1 MTLPVRIAQLSCGPE
16 YSGIQ
21 HEIDAAAREV
31 GGEIFYPDIALKDI
45 RRDFDAFGLD
55 VRSPDL
61 KLAIARAIALVEGR
75 VEADAVFIATCFRC
89 AEAAIVR
96 NELRRY
102 INEHS
107 KLPVVSYS
115 FTERTTAGT
124 LLTRMEALTTIARRR
139 ALLARETQKGITLG
153 LDSGSATTKAVV
165 MKDNK
170 IIGTGWQPTTEVL
183 KSAQEVIAHA
193 LEEAGITREEV
204 QAVGT
209 TGYGR
214 FLVGKE
220 IHADLIQEELTVN
233 SKGAVY
239 LANRQHGP
247 ATVIDI
253 GGMDNKAIS
262 VMDGIPGVF
271 TMGGICAGASGRFLE
286 MTAKR
291 LGVDITELGPL
302 SMKGFGE
309 RVPMNSYCIVFG
321 TQSLVNALA
330 AGSTREDVAAAAC
343 HSVAEQVFEQQLQEI
358 DIKEPVIMVGGTSL
372 IEGLVFAMGELLQ
385 TKIVCT
391 AVFSV
396 YRGCRIGA
404 ACVGIYKGRLDAG
417 H

>member
-1 MTLPVRIAQLSCGPE
+1 MTQPVRIAQLSCGPE

-21 HEIDAAAREV
+21 HEIDSAAREV
-31 GGEIFYPDIALKDI
+31 GGEIFYPDVALKDI
-45 RRDFDAFGLD
+45 RRDFDKFGLD
-55 VRSPDL
+55 VKSPDL
-61 KLAIARAIALVEGR
+61 KLAIARAMALVEGR

-107 KLPVVSYS
+107 RLPVVSYS

-139 ALLARETQKGITLG
+139 ALLARETQKGLTLG

-165 MKDNK
+165 MRDNK

-183 KSAQEVIAHA
+183 KSAHEVIAHA
-193 LEEAGITREEV
+193 LAEAGVSRNEI

-220 IHADLIQEELTVN
+220 INADLIQEELTVN

-239 LANRQHGP
+239 LADRQHGP

-291 LGVDITELGPL
+291 LGVEITELGPL
-302 SMKGFGE
+302 SMKGFGG

-343 HSVAEQVFEQQLQEI
+343 HSVAEQVYEQQLQEV

-372 IEGLVFAMGELLQ
+372 IEGLVHAMGELLQ
-385 TKIVCT
+385 TNV
-391 AVFSV
+391 VVPPYSQ
-396 YRGCRIGA
+396 YIGA
-404 ACVGIYKGRLDAG
+404 VGSALLASGFIKDD
-417 H
+417 

>member
-1 MTLPVRIAQLSCGPE
+1 MTAPVRIAQLSCGPE
-16 YSGIQ
+16 YSGVQ
-21 HEIDAAAREV
+21 QEINGAAKAV
-31 GGEIFYPDIALKDI
+31 NGEIFFPDIALKDI
-45 RRDFDAFGLD
+45 IRDFKEFGLD

-61 KLAIARAIALVEGR
+61 KLAIARAKALVDGR
-75 VEADAVFIATCFRC
+75 IDADAVFIATCFRC

-102 INEHS
+102 IHDNS

-139 ALLARETQKGITLG
+139 ALLARETQQG
-153 LDSGSATTKAVV
+153 LTMGVDSGSSTTKAIV
-165 MKDNK
+165 MRDNR
-170 IIGTGWQPTTEVL
+170 IIGTGWLPTTEVL
-183 KSAQEVIAHA
+183 SSARDVIAHA
-193 LEEAGITREEV
+193 LSEAGVKRDEIE
-204 QAVGT
+204 AVGT

-214 FLVGKE
+214 FLVGRD
-220 IHADLIQEELTVN
+220 IRADLIQEELTVN

-239 LANRQHGP
+239 LADRQHGP

-253 GGMDNKAIS
+253 GGMDNKAIT
-262 VMDGIPGVF
+262 VQDGIPGMF

-302 SMKGFGE
+302 AMKGFAD

-343 HSVAEQVFEQQLQEI
+343 HSVAEQVFEQQLQEV

-372 IEGLVFAMGELLQ
+372 IEGLVHAMGELLQ
-385 TKIVCT
+385 TQIMVPKY
-391 AVFSV
+391 SQ
-396 YRGCRIGA
+396 YIGA
-404 ACVGIYKGRLDAG
+404 VGSALLASGFIRDD
-417 H
+417 

>member
-1 MTLPVRIAQLSCGPE
+1 MTAPTAPVRIAQLSCGPE
-16 YSGIQ
+16 YSGVQ
-21 HEIDAAAREV
+21 QEIDEAAKAV
-31 GGEIFYPDIALKDI
+31 NGEIFYPDVALKDI
-45 RRDFDAFGLD
+45 IRDFDDFGLE

-61 KLAIARAIALVEGR
+61 KLAISRAKALVDGR
-75 VEADAVFIATCFRC
+75 VEADAVFIASCFRC

-102 INEHS
+102 IHEHS

-139 ALLARETQKGITLG
+139 ALLAREAQQGLTLG
-153 LDSGSATTKAVV
+153 IDSGSSTTKAIV
-165 MKDNK
+165 MKDNA
-170 IIGTGWQPTTEVL
+170 IIGTGWKPTTEVL
-183 KSAQEVIAHA
+183 GSAKDVVAHA
-193 LEEAGITREEV
+193 LTEAGIRREDI
-204 QAVGT
+204 QAIGT

-220 IHADLIQEELTVN
+220 FNADLVQEELTVN

-239 LANRQHGP
+239 LADRQHGP

-253 GGMDNKAIS
+253 GGMDNKAIT
-262 VMDGIPGVF
+262 VMDGIPGTF

-286 MTAKR
+286 MTSKR

-302 SMKGFGE
+302 AMKGMGA

-343 HSVAEQVFEQQLQEI
+343 HSVAEQVFEQQLQEV

-372 IEGLVFAMGELLQ
+372 IEGLVRAMGDLLKV
-385 TKIVCT
+385 KIV
-391 AVFSV
+391 VPRYSQ
-396 YRGCRIGA
+396 YIGA
-404 ACVGIYKGRLDAG
+404 VGSALLASGFIREG
-417 H
+417 

>member
-1 MTLPVRIAQLSCGPE
+1 MTPPVRIAQISCGPE
-16 YSGIQ
+16 YSGVQ
-21 HEIDAAAREV
+21 HEIDVAAKEV
-31 GGEIFYPDIALKDI
+31 NGEVFFPDIALKDI
-45 RRDFDAFGLD
+45 LRDFKAYGLD

-61 KLAIARAIALVEGR
+61 KLAISRAKALVEGR

-102 INEHS
+102 IHENS

-115 FTERTTAGT
+115 FTERTTSGT

-139 ALLARETQKGITLG
+139 ALLARETQQGITLG
-153 LDSGSATTKAVV
+153 LDSGSATTKAIV

-170 IIGTGWQPTTEVL
+170 IIGTGWQPTIEVL
-183 KSAQEVIAHA
+183 KSAQDVISHA
-193 LEEAGITREEV
+193 LEEAGIKRNEV

-220 IHADLIQEELTVN
+220 IGADLIQEELTVN

-239 LANRQHGP
+239 LAQRQHGP

-262 VMDGIPGVF
+262 VMDGIPGSF

-286 MTAKR
+286 MTSKR

-302 SMKGFGE
+302 AMKGLGK

-330 AGSTREDVAAAAC
+330 TGSTREDVAAAAC
-343 HSVAEQVFEQQLQEI
+343 HSVAEQVFEQQLQEV
-358 DIKEPVIMVGGTSL
+358 DIKEPVLMVGGTSL
-372 IEGLVFAMGELLQ
+372 IEGLVHAMGELLQ
-385 TKIVCT
+385 TQIMVPPY
-391 AVFSV
+391 SQ
-396 YRGCRIGA
+396 YIGA
-404 ACVGIYKGRLDAG
+404 VGSALLASGFIKDD
-417 H
+417 

>member
-1 MTLPVRIAQLSCGPE
+1 MTPPVRIAQISCGPD
-16 YSGIQ
+16 YSGVQ
-21 HEIDAAAREV
+21 QEINEAARAV
-31 GGEIFYPDIALKDI
+31 NGEIFFPDVALKDI
-45 RRDFDAFGLD
+45 MRDFSEFGLD

-61 KLAIARAIALVEGR
+61 KLAISRAKALIDGR
-75 VEADAVFIATCFRC
+75 VDADAVFIATCFRC

-102 INEHS
+102 IHEHS

-139 ALLARETQKGITLG
+139 ALLARETQQGITLG

-165 MKDNK
+165 MKDDR
-170 IIGTGWQPTTEVL
+170 IIGTGWQPTIEVL
-183 KSAQEVIAHA
+183 KSAEDVIRHA
-193 LEEAGITREEV
+193 LEEAGIRRDEI

-214 FLVGKE
+214 FLAGKE
-220 IHADLIQEELTVN
+220 IKADLIQEELTVN

-239 LANRQHGP
+239 LAKRQHGP

-262 VMDGIPGVF
+262 VMDGIPGTF

-291 LGVDITELGPL
+291 LGIDITELGPL
-302 SMKGFGE
+302 AMKGLGR

-343 HSVAEQVFEQQLQEI
+343 HSVAEQVFEQQLQEV

-372 IEGLVFAMGELLQ
+372 IEGLVFAMGELLKI
-385 TKIVCT
+385 KIV
-391 AVFSV
+391 VPPHSQ
-396 YRGCRIGA
+396 YIGA
-404 ACVGIYKGRLDAG
+404 VGSALLASGFIKDD
-417 H
+417 

>member
-1 MTLPVRIAQLSCGPE
+1 MTAPVRIAQLSCGPE
-16 YSGIQ
+16 YSGVQ
-21 HEIDAAAREV
+21 QEINSAAKSV
-31 GGEIFYPDIALKDI
+31 NGEIFFPDIALKDI
-45 RRDFDAFGLD
+45 IKNFDEFGLD

-61 KLAIARAIALVEGR
+61 KLAIARAKALVEGR
-75 VEADAVFIATCFRC
+75 VDADAIFIATCFRC

-102 INEHS
+102 IRNNS
-107 KLPVVSYS
+107 RLPVVSYS

-139 ALLARETQKGITLG
+139 ALLARETQSGLTLG
-153 LDSGSATTKAVV
+153 VDSGSSTTKAIV
-165 MKDNK
+165 MKDNR
-170 IIGTGWQPTTEVL
+170 IIGTGWQPTTEVIN
-183 KSAQEVIAHA
+183 SARDVIAHA
-193 LEEAGITREEV
+193 LAEAGVRRDEIE
-204 QAVGT
+204 AVGT

-214 FLVGKE
+214 FLVGKD
-220 IHADLIQEELTVN
+220 INADLIQEELTVN

-239 LANRQHGP
+239 LAGRQHGP

-262 VMDGIPGVF
+262 VQDGIPGTF

-302 SMKGFGE
+302 AMKGLG
-309 RVPMNSYCIVFG
+309 RNVPMNSYCIVFG

-372 IEGLVFAMGELLQ
+372 IEGLVYAMGELLQ
-385 TKIVCT
+385 AKIMVPPH
-391 AVFSV
+391 SQ
-396 YRGCRIGA
+396 YIGA
-404 ACVGIYKGRLDAG
+404 VGSALLASGFIKEG
-417 H
+417 

>member
-1 MTLPVRIAQLSCGPE
+1 MTVPPVRIAQLSCGPE
-16 YSGIQ
+16 YSGVQ
-21 HEIDAAAREV
+21 QEINEAAKSV
-31 GGEIFYPDIALKDI
+31 NGEIFFPDIALKDI
-45 RRDFDAFGLD
+45 IKDFNDFGLD

-61 KLAIARAIALVEGR
+61 KLAIARAKELVEGR
-75 VEADAVFIATCFRC
+75 TDADAVFIATCFRC

-102 INEHS
+102 IHTHS

-139 ALLARETQKGITLG
+139 ALLARETQQGLTLG
-153 LDSGSATTKAVV
+153 VDSGSSTTKAIV
-165 MKDNK
+165 MKDNR

-183 KSAQEVIAHA
+183 GSARDVIAHA
-193 LEEAGITREEV
+193 LAEAGIKREEIE
-204 QAVGT
+204 AVGT

-214 FLVGKE
+214 FLVGKD
-220 IHADLIQEELTVN
+220 INADLIQEELTVN

-239 LANRQHGP
+239 LADKQHGP

-253 GGMDNKAIS
+253 GGMDNKAIA
-262 VMDGIPGVF
+262 VQDGIPGSF

-302 SMKGFGE
+302 AMKGLG
-309 RVPMNSYCIVFG
+309 RNVPMNSYCIVFG

-330 AGSTREDVAAAAC
+330 AGSSRADVAAAAC
-343 HSVAEQVFEQQLQEI
+343 HSVAEQVFEQQLQEV

-372 IEGLVFAMGELLQ
+372 IEGLVYAMSELLQ
-385 TKIVCT
+385 TKIV
-391 AVFSV
+391 VPKHSQ
-396 YRGCRIGA
+396 YIGA
-404 ACVGIYKGRLDAG
+404 VGSALLASGFIKGR
-417 H
+417 

>member
-1 MTLPVRIAQLSCGPE
+1 MTPPVRIAQISCGPD
-16 YSGIQ
+16 YSGVQ
-21 HEIDAAAREV
+21 QEINEAARAV
-31 GGEIFYPDIALKDI
+31 NGEIFFPDVALKDI
-45 RRDFDAFGLD
+45 MRDFSEFGLD

-61 KLAIARAIALVEGR
+61 KLAISRAKALIDGR
-75 VEADAVFIATCFRC
+75 VDADAVFIATCFRC

-102 INEHS
+102 IHEHS

-139 ALLARETQKGITLG
+139 ALLARETQQGITLG

-165 MKDNK
+165 MKDDR
-170 IIGTGWQPTTEVL
+170 IIGTGWQPTIEVL
-183 KSAQEVIAHA
+183 KSAEDVIRHA
-193 LEEAGITREEV
+193 LEEAGIRRDEI

-214 FLVGKE
+214 FLAGKE
-220 IHADLIQEELTVN
+220 IKADLIQEELTVN

-239 LANRQHGP
+239 LAKRQHGP

-262 VMDGIPGVF
+262 VMDGIPGTF

-291 LGVDITELGPL
+291 LGIDITELGPL
-302 SMKGFGE
+302 AMKGLGR

-343 HSVAEQVFEQQLQEI
+343 HSVAEQVFEQQLQEV

-372 IEGLVFAMGELLQ
+372 IEGLVFAMGELLK
-385 TKIVCT
+385 TKIV
-391 AVFSV
+391 VPPHSQ
-396 YRGCRIGA
+396 YIGA
-404 ACVGIYKGRLDAG
+404 VGSALLASGFIKDD
-417 H
+417 

>member
-1 MTLPVRIAQLSCGPE
+1 MTAPVRIAQLSCGPE
-16 YSGIQ
+16 YSGVQ
-21 HEIDAAAREV
+21 QEINEAAKAV
-31 GGEIFYPDIALKDI
+31 NGEIFFPDIALKDI
-45 RRDFDAFGLD
+45 MQDFKEFGLD

-61 KLAIARAIALVEGR
+61 KLAIARAKALADGR
-75 VEADAVFIATCFRC
+75 IDADAVFIATCFRC

-96 NELRRY
+96 NELRHY
-102 INEHS
+102 IHNNS

-139 ALLARETQKGITLG
+139 ALLAREAQQGLTLG
-153 LDSGSATTKAVV
+153 VDSGSSTTKAIV
-165 MKDNK
+165 MKDNR

-183 KSAQEVIAHA
+183 KSAQDVVRHA
-193 LEEAGITREEV
+193 LDEAGVRRDEIE
-204 QAVGT
+204 AVGT

-214 FLVGKE
+214 FLVGKD
-220 IHADLIQEELTVN
+220 IKADLIQEELTVN

-239 LANRQHGP
+239 LADRQHGP

-253 GGMDNKAIS
+253 GGMDNKAIT
-262 VMDGIPGVF
+262 VQDGIPGTF

-302 SMKGFGE
+302 AMKGLSK

-343 HSVAEQVFEQQLQEI
+343 HSVAEQVFEQQLQEV
-358 DIKEPVIMVGGTSL
+358 DIKEPVLMVGGTSL
-372 IEGLVFAMGELLQ
+372 IEGLVYAMGELLQ
-385 TKIVCT
+385 TKIMVPQH
-391 AVFSV
+391 SQ
-396 YRGCRIGA
+396 YIGA
-404 ACVGIYKGRLDAG
+404 VGSALLASGFIRDD
-417 H
+417 

>member
-1 MTLPVRIAQLSCGPE
+1 MTAPPVRIAQLSCGPE
-16 YSGIQ
+16 YSGVQ
-21 HEIDAAAREV
+21 QEINEAAKAV
-31 GGEIFYPDIALKDI
+31 NGEIFFPDIGLKDI
-45 RRDFDAFGLD
+45 IADFNAFGLD

-61 KLAIARAIALVEGR
+61 KLAIARAKMLVEGR
-75 VEADAVFIATCFRC
+75 SDADAVFIATCFRC

-96 NELRRY
+96 NELRHY
-102 INEHS
+102 IHTHS

-139 ALLARETQKGITLG
+139 ALLAREEQQGLTLG
-153 LDSGSATTKAVV
+153 VDSGSSTTKAIV
-165 MKDNK
+165 MKDNR

-183 KSAQEVIAHA
+183 QSARDVIAHA
-193 LEEAGITREEV
+193 LAEAGVGRKEIE
-204 QAVGT
+204 AVGT

-220 IHADLIQEELTVN
+220 ISADLIQEELTVN

-239 LANRQHGP
+239 LADKQHGP

-262 VMDGIPGVF
+262 VQDGIPGTF

-302 SMKGFGE
+302 AMKGFS
-309 RVPMNSYCIVFG
+309 RNVPMNSYCIVFG

-330 AGSTREDVAAAAC
+330 AGSSREDVAAAAC
-343 HSVAEQVFEQQLQEI
+343 HSVAEQVFEQQLQEV

-385 TKIVCT
+385 TKIMVPKH
-391 AVFSV
+391 SQ
-396 YRGCRIGA
+396 YIGA
-404 ACVGIYKGRLDAG
+404 VGSALLASGFIKER
-417 H
+417 

>member
-1 MTLPVRIAQLSCGPE
+1 MTAPVRIAQLSCGPE
-16 YSGIQ
+16 YSGVQ
-21 HEIDAAAREV
+21 QEINSAAQSV
-31 GGEIFYPDIALKDI
+31 NGEIFFPDIALKDI
-45 RRDFDAFGLD
+45 IRDFDEFGLD

-61 KLAIARAIALVEGR
+61 KLMIARAKALVDGR
-75 VEADAVFIATCFRC
+75 VDADAIFIATCFRC

-102 INEHS
+102 IHNNS
-107 KLPVVSYS
+107 RLPVVSYS

-139 ALLARETQKGITLG
+139 ALLARETQSGLTLG
-153 LDSGSATTKAVV
+153 VDSGSSTTKVIV
-165 MKDNK
+165 MKDNR
-170 IIGTGWQPTTEVL
+170 IVGTGWQPTTEVL
-183 KSAQEVIAHA
+183 KSAQDVIDHA
-193 LEEAGITREEV
+193 LAEAGVTRDEIE
-204 QAVGT
+204 AVGT

-214 FLVGKE
+214 FLVGKD
-220 IHADLIQEELTVN
+220 IKADLIQEELTVN

-239 LANRQHGP
+239 LADRQHGP

-262 VMDGIPGVF
+262 VQDGIPGTF

-302 SMKGFGE
+302 AMNGLGKK
-309 RVPMNSYCIVFG
+309 VPMNSYCIVFG

-330 AGSTREDVAAAAC
+330 AGATREDVAAAAC

-385 TKIVCT
+385 TKIMVPPH
-391 AVFSV
+391 SQ
-396 YRGCRIGA
+396 YIGA
-404 ACVGIYKGRLDAG
+404 VGSALLASGFIKEG
-417 H
+417 